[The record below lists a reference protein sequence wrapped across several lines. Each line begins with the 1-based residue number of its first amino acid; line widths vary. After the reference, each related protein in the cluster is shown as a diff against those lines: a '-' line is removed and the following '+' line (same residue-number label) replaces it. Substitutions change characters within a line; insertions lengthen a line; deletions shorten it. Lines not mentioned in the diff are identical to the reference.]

1 MKIVGMNFQTRS
13 RNGFER
19 RKEAWIMDCITMKKY
34 HGLGNDYLVL
44 DPNKNEFA
52 LQTRNIEMLC
62 RRNFGVGA
70 DGLLYGPIMED
81 GKIKVR
87 IFNPDGSEAEK
98 SGNGVRIFAKYLLDE
113 GYVDGDTCT
122 MSTLAGD
129 VEAEFVK
136 GDGSM
141 VRANMGKPIYAG
153 EGLPLSG
160 LEGEVVNA
168 HLRFHDNDYN
178 TTCLSVGNPNCVIM
192 MEEVTPQ
199 KARALGPYVEGAPYF
214 PNRTNMQICK
224 VIDRE
229 NIAIEIYERGAG
241 YTLASGTGACAAAA
255 AAKRM
260 GLVDGNVTVHMQGGD
275 LAIEIQEDGTI
286 YMTGSV
292 GTVGTFTLAENF
304 FA

>member
-1 MKIVGMNFQTRS
+1 
-13 RNGFER
+13 
-19 RKEAWIMDCITMKKY
+19 MDTITMKKY

-44 DPNKNEFA
+44 DPNKNEIK
-52 LQTRNIEMLC
+52 LQKRNVEMLC

-70 DGLLYGPIMED
+70 DGILYGPFQED
-81 GKIKVR
+81 GKLRVQ
-87 IFNPDGSEAEK
+87 IFNPDGSEAER

-113 GYVDGDTCT
+113 GYVKEKKFTLN
-122 MSTLAGD
+122 TLAGD
-129 VEAEFVK
+129 VEIEFLDE
-136 GDGSM
+136 DGSTM
-141 VRANMGKPIYAG
+141 RVNMGKPVYAG
-153 EGLPLSG
+153 AELPLVG
-160 LEGEVVNA
+160 LEGEIVNA

-192 MEEVTPQ
+192 MEEITSQ
-199 KARALGPYVEGAPYF
+199 KAKDLGPYVEGASYF

-224 VIDRE
+224 VMDRE

-260 GLVDGNVTVHMQGGD
+260 GLVDDKVTVHMQGGNLIVEFD
-275 LAIEIQEDGTI
+275 KEGNIF
-286 YMTGSV
+286 MTGTV

>member
-1 MKIVGMNFQTRS
+1 MNQIR
-13 RNGFER
+13 
-19 RKEAWIMDCITMKKY
+19 MKKY

-44 DPNKNEFA
+44 DPNKNDLK

-70 DGLLYGPIMED
+70 DGLLYGPILED
-81 GKIKVR
+81 GKIKVQ

-113 GYVDGDTCT
+113 GYVKEKKFVLN
-122 MSTLAGD
+122 TLAGD
-129 VEAEFVK
+129 VEIEFMEK
-136 GDGSM
+136 DGSTM
-141 VRANMGKPIYAG
+141 RVNMGKPVYAG
-153 EGLPLSG
+153 AEMPLTGLQ
-160 LEGEVVNA
+160 GEIVNA

-199 KARALGPYVEGAPYF
+199 KAKDLGPYVEGAEYF

-229 NIAIEIYERGAG
+229 NIVIEIYERGAG

-260 GLVDGNVTVHMQGGD
+260 GLVDETVTVHMQGGD
-275 LAIEIQEDGTI
+275 LLIEMEEDETI
-286 YMTGSV
+286 YMTGTV
-292 GTVGTFTLAENF
+292 GTVGTFILAENF

>member
-1 MKIVGMNFQTRS
+1 MN
-13 RNGFER
+13 E
-19 RKEAWIMDCITMKKY
+19 ITLKKY

-44 DPNKNEFA
+44 DPNKNTLT
-52 LQTRNIEMLC
+52 LQGRNIEMLC

-70 DGLLYGPIMED
+70 DGLLYGPIWED

-87 IFNPDGSEAEK
+87 IFNPDGSEAEQ

-113 GYVDGDTCT
+113 GYIKEKKFTLD
-122 MSTLAGD
+122 MLAGG
-129 VEAEFVK
+129 VEIEFLQE
-136 GDGSM
+136 DGSTM
-141 VRANMGKPIYAG
+141 RVNMGKPVYAG
-153 EGLPLSG
+153 PQMQFNG

-168 HLRFHDNDYN
+168 HLRFWDNDYN

-199 KARALGPYVEGAPYF
+199 KAKALGPYVEQSSYF
-214 PNRTNMQICK
+214 PNRMNMQLCK
-224 VIDRE
+224 VIDRK

-255 AAKRM
+255 AARRM
-260 GLVDGNVTVHMQGGD
+260 GLVDEKVTVHMQGGD
-275 LAIEIQEDGTI
+275 LTVEIDAADTI
-286 YMTGSV
+286 YMTGGV
-292 GTVGTFTLAENF
+292 NHVGTFTLAEHF

>member
-1 MKIVGMNFQTRS
+1 MNQ
-13 RNGFER
+13 
-19 RKEAWIMDCITMKKY
+19 IIMKKY

-44 DPNKNEFA
+44 DPNKNDLK

-70 DGLLYGPIMED
+70 DGLLYGPILED
-81 GKIKVR
+81 GKIKVQ

-113 GYVDGDTCT
+113 GYVKERKFTL
-122 MSTLAGD
+122 STLAGD
-129 VEAEFVK
+129 VEIEFMEE
-136 GDGSM
+136 DGSSM
-141 VRANMGKPIYAG
+141 RVNMGKPVYAG
-153 EGLPLSG
+153 AEMPLTGLQ
-160 LEGEVVNA
+160 GEIINA

-199 KARALGPYVEGAPYF
+199 KAKDLGPYVEGAEYF

-260 GLVDGNVTVHMQGGD
+260 GLVDENVTVHMQGGD
-275 LAIEIQEDGTI
+275 LLIEIEEDETI
-286 YMTGSV
+286 YMTGTV

>member
-1 MKIVGMNFQTRS
+1 
-13 RNGFER
+13 
-19 RKEAWIMDCITMKKY
+19 MDTITMKKY

-44 DPNKNEFA
+44 DPNKNDIK
-52 LQTRNIEMLC
+52 LQKRNVEMLC

-70 DGLLYGPIMED
+70 DGILYGPFEED
-81 GKIKVR
+81 GKLRVQ
-87 IFNPDGSEAEK
+87 IFNPDGSEAER

-113 GYVDGDTCT
+113 GYVKEKRFTLN
-122 MSTLAGD
+122 TLAGD
-129 VEAEFVK
+129 VEIEFMEE
-136 GDGSM
+136 DGSKM
-141 VRANMGKPIYAG
+141 RVNMGKPAFAG
-153 EGLPLSG
+153 VQMPLVG
-160 LEGEVVNA
+160 LEGEIVNE

-178 TTCLSVGNPNCVIM
+178 ATCLSVGNPNCVIM

-199 KARALGPYVEGAPYF
+199 KAKELGPYVEGASYF

-255 AAKRM
+255 ATRRM
-260 GLVDGNVTVHMQGGD
+260 GLVDEKVTVHMQGGN
-275 LAIEIQEDGTI
+275 LVIEFGEDDTI
-286 YMTGSV
+286 YMTGTV